1 MVPHILGRSLKT
13 TYFDIRKLDTSP
25 AAAPTA
31 NNWGCESAS
40 ASSKYVASV
49 STDDNGVVTVV
60 ATGFNNTAI
69 DAQTIQLTPYKD
81 ATTTMATTMI
91 GGASIFAWKCGPGA
105 SNPMPSK
112 YLPGSCR
119 G

>member
-1 MVPHILGRSLKT
+1 M
-13 TYFDIRKLDTSP
+13 
-25 AAAPTA
+25 
-31 NNWGCESAS
+31 
-40 ASSKYVASV
+40 
-49 STDDNGVVTVV
+49 VTVV

-81 ATTTMATTMI
+81 ATTAMAATNMGT
-91 GGASIFAWKCGPGA
+91 SIFAWKCGPGA